1 MPKYQKS
8 ALLRK
13 EKDMRN
19 KYVKSIIAVILLIAL
34 FSAFAAEVYAANT
47 KTVNL
52 NWNNKTQYATIQS
65 GSGLWYALGWKKT
78 TITVKNTGKNWCYID
93 KNLGRIGYVLDGGI
107 GPGQTRTYSLTG
119 SDAKGFLRFRY
130 DGGPTSL
137 KITTDAGS
145 VW

>member
-1 MPKYQKS
+1 MNIAEQSSMPKYQKS

-78 TITVKNTGKNWCYID
+78 TTG
-93 KNLGRIGYVLDGGI
+93 
-107 GPGQTRTYSLTG
+107 
-119 SDAKGFLRFRY
+119 
-130 DGGPTSL
+130 
-137 KITTDAGS
+137 
-145 VW
+145 